1 METALFR
8 IRGNQQ
14 GMMGMFC
21 ECNPEGT
28 NNLCCGEDLKTLI
41 PDDSLRR
48 ALVQGPR
55 RKPSGPRSEHV
66 PSALKSRGRR
76 GSTPSTSSP
85 SLRALSPGRC
95 REPSA
100 PRGFLGFHRRS
111 LTIRPV

>member
-14 GMMGMFC
+14 GMMGMVC

-48 ALVQGPR
+48 ALVQVGPGG
-55 RKPSGPRSEHV
+55 S
-66 PSALKSRGRR
+66 LQGRAA
-76 GSTPSTSSP
+76 SMYHQ
-85 SLRALSPGRC
+85 L
-95 REPSA
+95 
-100 PRGFLGFHRRS
+100 
-111 LTIRPV
+111 